1 MAKEK
6 SNIELKR
13 VNINLP
19 TNLVERVR
27 EYADSIGINT
37 TSAYIVL
44 LNQALDQKEQVN
56 SLPVLMDMYNQVMS
70 NPKLRQIALSSDEEV
85 E

>member
-13 VNINLP
+13 VNMNLP
-19 TNLVERVR
+19 TNLVERVKN
-27 EYADSIGINT
+27 YADDLGINT

-44 LNQALDQKEQVN
+44 LNQALNQNQQIQN
-56 SLPVLMDMYNQVMS
+56 MPVVIDMYNQLMS
-70 NPKLRQIALSSDEEV
+70 NPKMIETLTNNEEDK
-85 E
+85 

>member
-1 MAKEK
+1 MAKTK
-6 SNIELKR
+6 SNIELTR

-19 TNLVERVR
+19 TSLVEDIK

-44 LNQALDQKEQVN
+44 LNQALEYKTVMA
-56 SLPVLMDMYNQVMS
+56 SMPVLLEAYKQLGMVGEDD
-70 NPKLRQIALSSDEEV
+70 K
-85 E
+85 

>member
-1 MAKEK
+1 MAKTK
-6 SNIELKR
+6 SKIELTR

-19 TNLVERVR
+19 TSLVEEIK

-44 LNQALDQKEQVN
+44 LNQALEYKT
-56 SLPVLMDMYNQVMS
+56 VMS
-70 NPKLRQIALSSDEEV
+70 NFPTIMEAYKKFEEMNG
-85 E
+85 EDDK

>member
-6 SNIELKR
+6 SNIVLKR

-19 TNLVERVR
+19 TDLVERVI

-44 LNQALDQKEQVN
+44 LNQALDQKEQVK
-56 SLPVLMDMYNQVMS
+56 SLPVLLDMYTQVMS
-70 NPKLRQIALSSDEEV
+70 NPQLRQIALSSDEEV